1 MNSIM
6 VGVIVLAAAGIGC
19 GSESPLAPEAVS
31 STREAAV
38 VTISGQVYLNATWGE
53 PPIGNASIAVKR
65 DASEWIVTTD
75 ADGFYIISV
84 QSGHVSIVASKEG
97 YESKSSKVILAGDT
111 ILNFS
116 LTPK

>member
-75 ADGFYIISV
+75 AA
-84 QSGHVSIVASKEG
+84 AST
-97 YESKSSKVILAGDT
+97 SSRSSLAMSRLWRRRKDM
-111 ILNFS
+111 NRS
-116 LTPK
+116 HRR